1 MKGYLAI
8 MQEIT
13 VLENY
18 INGSQEMYGMM
29 VVVEETQAKNL
40 SKIEG
45 YKTHLVTYKTNLIK
59 LFLSIT
65 EYISKI
71 NTIECIERIDK
82 TPITNFLKTRF
93 LRV

>member
-1 MKGYLAI
+1 

-18 INGSQEMYGMM
+18 INGSQKMYGRM
-29 VVVEETQAKNL
+29 VVVGETQA
-40 SKIEG
+40 SKIE

-65 EYISKI
+65 EYILKI
-71 NTIECIERIDK
+71 NTIDCIASIDK
-82 TPITNFLKTRF
+82 THITNFLKTRF
-93 LRV
+93 PRV